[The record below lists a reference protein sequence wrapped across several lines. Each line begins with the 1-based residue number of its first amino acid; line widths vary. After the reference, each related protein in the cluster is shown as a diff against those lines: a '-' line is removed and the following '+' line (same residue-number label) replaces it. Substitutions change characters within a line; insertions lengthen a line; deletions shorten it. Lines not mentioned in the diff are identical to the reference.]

1 MYGLA
6 VGILGMLALAS
17 CKDDTS
23 NVSPGVKDSGQLEGA
38 LLVDTFRLEG
48 STYVYDSCLSSE
60 SAGIIV
66 GNYQAPG
73 SLTGLTYAEGYFDY
87 SLPNLT
93 GQISDSATFD
103 SLIIRVPY
111 VWTQTPAI
119 GTGLTVELHALRAPL
134 GKEQAFF
141 THNKED
147 YEPEV
152 LATAR
157 VYDTSTV
164 RTSGRLTFL
173 LNSSDPNALGPK
185 LLARGKA
192 AAFGSTYADNLAFS
206 ATDGFHGFAL
216 VPVGSGTPV
225 ARIITSSGTMVLSSS
240 YKAGTHTTDLRSFPL
255 NSAYSRWHSYVQG
268 VRTGTD
274 LETLTKTTPLPA
286 TQANGNRV
294 YVQNLT
300 ALWGKLDFPTYART
314 RKAHPELT
322 LISATLE
329 LPADPILPQY
339 SGPASQ
345 LFCWQGTADRL
356 SLGRNS
362 NYNFAIPNGASGG
375 SANSDLYVF
384 YYDATTHRYLV
395 DLTNYLL
402 GIENG
407 TARDAGLW
415 ITTPVDLPL
424 LAPFSFSLYPGTGN
438 RVDHARLRTY
448 FVALER

>member
-1 MYGLA
+1 
-6 VGILGMLALAS
+6 MLALAS
-17 CKDDTS
+17 CKDDIS

-48 STYVYDSCLSSE
+48 STNLYDSCFSSE
-60 SAGIIV
+60 TAGLVV
-66 GNYQAPG
+66 GNYQAPAG
-73 SLTGLTYAEGYFDY
+73 LTGLAYAEGYFDY
-87 SLPNLT
+87 SLPNFT
-93 GQISDSATFD
+93 DQISDSATFD

-111 VWTQTPAI
+111 VWTQTPAV
-119 GTGLTVELHALRAPL
+119 GTGLTVELHALRTPL
-134 GKEQAFF
+134 GKEKVFF
-141 THNKED
+141 THNKEE

-157 VYDTSTV
+157 VFDTSTV
-164 RTSGRLTFL
+164 HTSGTLTFL
-173 LNSSDPNALGPK
+173 LNNPDPAALGPR
-185 LLARGKA
+185 LLARGKS
-192 AAFGSTYADNLAFS
+192 AAFGATYADNLAFS

-225 ARIITSSGTMVLSSS
+225 ARIITSSGTMVLTSSF
-240 YKAGTHTTDLRSFPL
+240 KAGSKTKDLRSFPL

-274 LETLTKTTPLPA
+274 LESLTKLAPLPA

-300 ALWGKLDFPTYART
+300 ALWGKLDFPTYAAT
-314 RKAHPELT
+314 RQAHPELT
-322 LISATLE
+322 LIRAILE

-339 SGPASQ
+339 NGPVPQ
-345 LFCWQGTADRL
+345 LFCWQGSADRL
-356 SLGRNS
+356 ALGRNGS
-362 NYNFAIPNGASGG
+362 FTGALGNGTSG
-375 SANSDLYVF
+375 SSTASDLHVF

-395 DLTNYLL
+395 DMTNYLL
-402 GIENG
+402 GIEKG

-415 ITTPVDLPL
+415 ITAPVDLPV

-438 RVDHARLRTY
+438 RTDHARLRTY